1 MRRADLDA
9 MLAEL
14 REAAAIEPVHPQRF
28 YKAYR
33 RVEGVAFYLSPDQI
47 DEVNA
52 LRDDHWE
59 RRMAEGANIRVI
71 EPPLRPDPEMSDE
84 YLID

>member
-1 MRRADLDA
+1 
-9 MLAEL
+9 MLTEL
-14 REAAAIEPVHPQRF
+14 RAAAAIQPVHPERF

-33 RVEGVAFYLSPDQI
+33 RVAAAAFYLSPDQI
-47 DEVNA
+47 EEVNA

-59 RRMAEGANIRVI
+59 RRIAEGANIRVI
-71 EPPLRPDPEMSDE
+71 EAPLRPNPELTNE